1 MIVRCCCCRGRER
14 VTRHLNMAM
23 CAIKTAFYTKL
34 VMDWWEEVWSS
45 TSYLTRKEVFDVHRW
60 LHFALLDQMELIF
73 LRIILRC
80 YKTFIKTEYINID
93 QKRICEKQRHFP
105 SQIQMQLESVSE
117 LRLEGIKKEIHRN
130 VLASDG
136 SLLHL
141 RWRSNSEGNRGTLWV
156 VPWPFLDGPFLSLS
170 YTTATHIPTACVLVC
185 QIFNTQK
192 QFNTQFTHVYNA
204 YLRRYVLFGRFALYE
219 NLG

>member
-1 MIVRCCCCRGRER
+1 
-14 VTRHLNMAM
+14 
-23 CAIKTAFYTKL
+23 
-34 VMDWWEEVWSS
+34 
-45 TSYLTRKEVFDVHRW
+45 
-60 LHFALLDQMELIF
+60 MELIF

-93 QKRICEKQRHFP
+93 QKRIREKQRHFP

-141 RWRSNSEGNRGTLWV
+141 RWHSNSEGNRGTL
-156 VPWPFLDGPFLSLS
+156 
-170 YTTATHIPTACVLVC
+170 
-185 QIFNTQK
+185 
-192 QFNTQFTHVYNA
+192 
-204 YLRRYVLFGRFALYE
+204 
-219 NLG
+219 